1 MVRHSSA
8 AWRAGAADHG
18 GGGHHNDCAGGG
30 EEGIICRRGV
40 HGLTLQRNCTSSQ
53 TNVMVWAATRM
64 VAHELQVE
72 EEGGGAAGSYGAKCD
87 PGGKDEGR
95 CVQRE

>member
-1 MVRHSSA
+1 MTLQLDMGGRDLI
-8 AWRAGAADHG
+8 AGSLQLCQAKRGD
-18 GGGHHNDCAGGG
+18 
-30 EEGIICRRGV
+30 GV
-40 HGLTLQRNCTSSQ
+40 HGLTLQRNCSSSQ
-53 TNVMVWAATRM
+53 TNVMVCAATRM